1 MDGFEITLILD
12 DEDEAQ
18 PSDHQDRAVMPSS
31 DTMNGGLA
39 ETAGQKR
46 LPPDHQ
52 GQIED
57 LEKKKT
63 KKQARVQQERKKQVR
78 TQQSLDVQR
87 RRMLREQQKQHQKHQ
102 KQQATMD
109 EKRRYDQQLADA
121 KLRGLPW
128 PDPPYDL
135 ERDELEWSPS
145 DDEALLDLKSKN
157 RSFYVIGMNL
167 RRSEYN
173 VVLRYRE
180 LFDHNSTSTK

>member
-1 MDGFEITLILD
+1 
-12 DEDEAQ
+12 
-18 PSDHQDRAVMPSS
+18 
-31 DTMNGGLA
+31 
-39 ETAGQKR
+39 
-46 LPPDHQ
+46 
-52 GQIED
+52 
-57 LEKKKT
+57 
-63 KKQARVQQERKKQVR
+63 
-78 TQQSLDVQR
+78 
-87 RRMLREQQKQHQKHQ
+87 
-102 KQQATMD
+102 MD